1 MMTTIAPISVMM
13 PMAYLRAGPERQ
25 KPSHCTEVFKRPIL
39 VQASDYQASSAV
51 NSPISQR

>member
-13 PMAYLRAGPERQ
+13 PMACLRAGREGQ
-25 KPSHCTEVFKRPIL
+25 KPSHRAEAFKRAIL
-39 VQASDYQASSAV
+39 VQASSAV